1 METILQG
8 LKTVSLSL
16 QVLDETGVL
25 AIKCYQCGKCSAGCP
40 VADEMDYTPSMVMR
54 MLQTG
59 QDIEAE
65 KLLHSMSIWLCVT
78 CEMCVTRCPMEI
90 DIPKVMDFLRQKS
103 LNENKTNPKARK
115 IIAFHKSF
123 LDSINYTG
131 RLYEMGLIVDY
142 KIRTGDLMQDVAVAP
157 KMFFKG
163 KLNPIPELIK
173 GRKKMSEIF
182 KNSKMNKE
190 GLK

>member
-1 METILQG
+1 METVLHG
-8 LKTVSLSL
+8 MKTASLSTE
-16 QVLDETGVL
+16 VHDETGVL

-40 VADEMDYTPSMVMR
+40 VVDEMDYTPSMVMR

-59 QDIEAE
+59 DNAEDE
-65 KLLHSMSIWLCVT
+65 KLLRSMSIWLCVT

-90 DIPKVMDFLRQKS
+90 DIPKMMDFLRQKS
-103 LNENKTNPKARK
+103 LSEDKTHPKARK

-123 LDSINYTG
+123 LDSINFTG
-131 RLYEMGLIVDY
+131 RLYEMGLILDY
-142 KIRTGDLMQDVAVAP
+142 KMRTGDLVQDVTVAP
-157 KMFFKG
+157 KMFLKG
-163 KLNPIPELIK
+163 KLNLFPELIK

-182 KNSKMNKE
+182 KNTKVKKE

>member
-1 METILQG
+1 MESVMHEI
-8 LKTVSLSL
+8 KTASLSSE
-16 QVLDETGVL
+16 VHDATGVL

-40 VADEMDYTPSMVMR
+40 VVDEMDYAPSMVMR

-59 QDIEAE
+59 DEAESE
-65 KLLHSMSIWLCVT
+65 KLLRSMSIWLCVT

-90 DIPKVMDFLRQKS
+90 DIPKMMDFLRQKS
-103 LNENKTNPKARK
+103 LSENKANPKARK

-123 LDSINYTG
+123 LDSINFTG

-142 KIRTGDLMQDVAVAP
+142 KMRTGDMMQDVAVAP

-173 GRKKMSEIF
+173 GRKNMSEIF
-182 KNSKMNKE
+182 RKTKNTKG

>member
-1 METILQG
+1 METVLHG
-8 LKTVSLSL
+8 KKKNSLSSE
-16 QVLDETGVL
+16 VLDETGVL

-40 VADEMDYTPSMVMR
+40 VVEEMDYTPSMVMR

-65 KLLHSMSIWLCVT
+65 KILHSMSIWLCVT

-90 DIPKVMDFLRQKS
+90 DIPKMMDFLRQKS
-103 LNENKTNPKARK
+103 LSEVKMNPKARK

-123 LDSINYTG
+123 LDSINFTG

-142 KIRTGDLMQDVAVAP
+142 KMRTGDLMQDVAVAP

-173 GRKKMSEIF
+173 GRKNMSEIF
-182 KNSKMNKE
+182 KNSKKKME

>member
-1 METILQG
+1 MEIVLHG
-8 LKTVSLSL
+8 KKKASLSSE
-16 QVLDETGVL
+16 VHDETGVL
-25 AIKCYQCGKCSAGCP
+25 TIKCYQCGKCSAGCP
-40 VADEMDYTPSMVMR
+40 MVEEMDFAPSMVMR
-54 MLQTG
+54 MLQTS
-59 QDIEAE
+59 DDVEAE
-65 KLLHSMSIWLCVT
+65 KLLRSMSIWLCVT
-78 CEMCVTRCPMEI
+78 CEICVTRCPMEI
-90 DIPKVMDFLRQKS
+90 DIPKIMDFLRQKS
-103 LNENKTNPKARK
+103 LSEDKENPKARK

-123 LDSINYTG
+123 LDSINFTG

-142 KIRTGDLMQDVAVAP
+142 KLRTGDLMQDIAVAP

-182 KNSKMNKE
+182 NKTKKKTE

>member
-1 METILQG
+1 METVLHG
-8 LKTVSLSL
+8 KKKNSLSSE
-16 QVLDETGVL
+16 VLDETGVL

-40 VADEMDYTPSMVMR
+40 VVEEMDYTPSMVMR

-59 QDIEAE
+59 DEAEAE

-90 DIPKVMDFLRQKS
+90 DIPKMMDFLRQKS
-103 LNENKTNPKARK
+103 LIEVKMNPKARK

-123 LDSINYTG
+123 LDSINFTG

-142 KIRTGDLMQDVAVAP
+142 KMRTGDLMQDVAVAP

-173 GRKKMSEIF
+173 GRKNMSEIF
-182 KNSKMNKE
+182 KNSKKKRE

>member
-1 METILQG
+1 METVLHG
-8 LKTVSLSL
+8 MKTASLSS
-16 QVLDETGVL
+16 QVHDETGVL

-40 VADEMDYTPSMVMR
+40 VVDEMDFAPSMVMR

-59 QDIEAE
+59 DEAEAE
-65 KLLHSMSIWLCVT
+65 KLLRSMSIWLCVT
-78 CEMCVTRCPMEI
+78 CEMCVARCPMEI

-103 LNENKTNPKARK
+103 LNENKANPRARK

-123 LDSINYTG
+123 LDSINFTG

-142 KIRTGDLMQDVAVAP
+142 KMRTGDLLQDVTVAP
-157 KMFFKG
+157 KMFLKG
-163 KLNPIPELIK
+163 KLNPFPELIK
-173 GRKKMSEIF
+173 GRKNMSEIF
-182 KNSKMNKE
+182 KRTKKNKE

>member
-8 LKTVSLSL
+8 LQTVSLSSE
-16 QVLDETGVL
+16 VLDETGVL

-90 DIPKVMDFLRQKS
+90 DIPKLMDFLRRHRQCPLEKPPTA
-103 LNENKTNPKARK
+103 KRC
-115 IIAFHKSF
+115 I
-123 LDSINYTG
+123 D
-131 RLYEMGLIVDY
+131 
-142 KIRTGDLMQDVAVAP
+142 
-157 KMFFKG
+157 
-163 KLNPIPELIK
+163 
-173 GRKKMSEIF
+173 
-182 KNSKMNKE
+182 
-190 GLK
+190 

>member
-1 METILQG
+1 METVLHG
-8 LKTVSLSL
+8 MKTASLSSE
-16 QVLDETGVL
+16 VLDETGVL

-40 VADEMDYTPSMVMR
+40 VVAEMDYAPSMVMR

-59 QDIEAE
+59 DEAEAE
-65 KLLHSMSIWLCVT
+65 KLLRSMSIWLCVT

-90 DIPKVMDFLRQKS
+90 DIPKMMDFLRQKS
-103 LNENKTNPKARK
+103 LSEDKANPKARK

-123 LDSINYTG
+123 LDSINFTG

-142 KIRTGDLMQDVAVAP
+142 KMRTGDLMQDVTVAP

-173 GRKKMSEIF
+173 GRKNMSDIF
-182 KNSKMNKE
+182 RNTKKKKE